1 MTEYLKLSAPPIDK
15 REILR
20 YAKSQR
26 EEDFSSILDDC
37 VCKSGGVLNFNVCF
51 CELEFTIQ
59 NDLCD
64 FGVFSVLSSS
74 LASNLSKAR
83 RVFLFMASIG
93 HGLDRLIARYSRTS
107 PLRALLF
114 NAIGTERVEA
124 LADSFVSYLEDKT
137 EMKAMPRFSPGYGDL
152 PLSLQGE
159 VFDVLK
165 PEKHMGVF
173 LSESFVMSPSKSVTA
188 FVGLK

>member
-1 MTEYLKLSAPPIDK
+1 
-15 REILR
+15 
-20 YAKSQR
+20 
-26 EEDFSSILDDC
+26 
-37 VCKSGGVLNFNVCF
+37 
-51 CELEFTIQ
+51 
-59 NDLCD
+59 
-64 FGVFSVLSSS
+64 
-74 LASNLSKAR
+74 
-83 RVFLFMASIG
+83 MASIG

-159 VFDVLK
+159 VFKVLK